1 MQSRKSEP
9 KIGSDMTKQEEFLWC
24 VQMMVTLD
32 SHNICLDLDP
42 KDRHKI
48 SVAGRIETVVFA
60 VRASRHIPDNY
71 SAEHAAF
78 EFFMW
83 LKSIETGS
91 KERLPQP
98 SWISESDLRFDFTR
112 KPR

>member
-1 MQSRKSEP
+1 
-9 KIGSDMTKQEEFLWC
+9 MTKQEEFLWC
-24 VQMMVTLD
+24 VQTMVMLD

-48 SVAGRIETVVFA
+48 SVTGRVETIVLTI
-60 VRASRHIPDNY
+60 RASRHIPDNY
-71 SAEHAAF
+71 SAEHAAH
-78 EFFMW
+78 EFFYW
-83 LKSIETGS
+83 LKSIDPDA

-98 SWISESDLRFDFTR
+98 SWITESDMRFDFTR